1 MNLFTCN
8 KNRRSYFFRNG
19 PPMINIYHS
28 GDHFKGFWS
37 WWDCYIK
44 PLIIKIVI
52 LENYNAKRTYT
63 KTDQNAPP
71 FPGA

>member
-1 MNLFTCN
+1 
-8 KNRRSYFFRNG
+8 
-19 PPMINIYHS
+19 MINIYHS
-28 GDHFKGFWS
+28 SDHFKGFWS